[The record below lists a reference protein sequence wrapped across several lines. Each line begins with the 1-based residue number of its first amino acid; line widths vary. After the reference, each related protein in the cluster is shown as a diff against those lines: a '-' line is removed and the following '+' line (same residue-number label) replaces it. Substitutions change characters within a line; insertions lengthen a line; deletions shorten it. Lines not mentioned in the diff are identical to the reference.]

1 MSQKSERVSEGA
13 VATCPTAGKG
23 LKKTKAAFIRYTT
36 GAGVGWGGERRF
48 LWWFLK
54 FLEGK
59 QGGGGEGDGKNFGRQ
74 EGAGDAKLIF
84 WRCHSKI
91 KY

>member
-1 MSQKSERVSEGA
+1 MRGFQKALWLHARRPGRV
-13 VATCPTAGKG
+13 
-23 LKKTKAAFIRYTT
+23 LKKLRLHSLGIPQ
-36 GAGVGWGGERRF
+36 GLGWGGERRF

-59 QGGGGEGDGKNFGRQ
+59 QGGGEGDGKNFGRQ
-74 EGAGDAKLIF
+74 DGAGDAKLIF